1 MRGAWY
7 DFVRWFVRN
16 TFFRYTGGLK
26 GIGRENVP
34 KQGAVIIAPYH
45 VSNLDPPAVACTC
58 PRRLN
63 FMAKEELF
71 KVPIL
76 GPIIRSLD
84 AFPLKRGEGDTEAI
98 RHAIAQLEA
107 GKTIIIFPEG
117 SRGDGIS
124 IQPLTKGATML
135 ARRTGAQVVPVGIV
149 GTHKVLP
156 KGQSKPK
163 RGSMVKVAY
172 GKPFTYQDIEKDF
185 GKQAKDAFGDFL
197 QQRILELCQENGL
210 ALKSASSIQRSEESS
225 ALETQT

>member
-16 TFFRYTGGLK
+16 TFFRLTGGLK

-34 KQGAVIIAPYH
+34 KEGAVIIAPLH

-71 KVPIL
+71 KVPVL

-84 AFPLKRGEGDTEAI
+84 AFPVKRGEGDTEAI
-98 RHAIAQLEA
+98 RHTISQLEKGA
-107 GKTIIIFPEG
+107 TVLVFPEG
-117 SRGDGIS
+117 TRGDGVHL
-124 IQPLTKGATML
+124 QPINKGVTML
-135 ARRTGAQVVPVGIV
+135 ARRSGAWVVPVGMV

-163 RGSMVKVAY
+163 WHKIRVVY
-172 GKPFTYQDIEKDF
+172 GKPFRYSDI
-185 GKQAKDAFGDFL
+185 QAANEREARELFADKL
-197 QQRILELCQENGL
+197 QSEIVRLCHENGL
-210 ALKSASSIQRSEESS
+210 DLKSESS
-225 ALETQT
+225 SQRLEARDPHETPL

>member
-16 TFFRYTGGLK
+16 TFFRLTGGLRAV
-26 GIGRENVP
+26 GRENVP
-34 KQGAVIIAPYH
+34 KEGAVIIAPLH

-84 AFPLKRGEGDTEAI
+84 AFPVKRGEGDTEAI
-98 RHAIAQLEA
+98 RHTISQLEKGA
-107 GKTIIIFPEG
+107 TVLVFPEG
-117 SRGDGIS
+117 TRGDGIS
-124 IQPLTKGATML
+124 IQPINKGVTML
-135 ARRTGAQVVPVGIV
+135 ARRSGAWVVPAGIV

-156 KGQSKPK
+156 KGQSRPK
-163 RGSMVKVAY
+163 RHRIRVIYGEPFRYSDIQASNEREAREIFANRLQSSIVA
-172 GKPFTYQDIEKDF
+172 
-185 GKQAKDAFGDFL
+185 
-197 QQRILELCQENGL
+197 LCAANGL
-210 ALKSASSIQRSEESS
+210 ALKSESASQRSEESVPR
-225 ALETQT
+225 ETPA